1 VAAKYYVTLTKP
13 GDSGL
18 VRQSGCEIVA
28 DYPDSLIVRCT
39 EEQAAQLHASGIEMN
54 QAVTPPVRLLGMTFS
69 MADAVASEPEAPVDE
84 SRPQYYIAQLA
95 GPAKGEWLRELHA
108 ACIAGEAR
116 PDTSEAFRN
125 LRRKLEAPG
134 DDRDSIGRLRR
145 SRGRTRRWWPWALA
159 AEFAVIIVLG
169 GLLLTS
175 TEGPVLY
182 RTLGAT
188 DAGKPATGSL
198 VVIFDPT
205 TSQAEVQRILRSAG
219 ARIVDGPT
227 QANAYVLEVPVGQTD
242 WAAQAIKTE
251 RAALLIE
258 PLGPQGAR

>member
-1 VAAKYYVTLTKP
+1 MSDVVRIDAARHK
-13 GDSGL
+13 
-18 VRQSGCEIVA
+18 VA
-28 DYPDSLIVRCT
+28 DALLPWLVNETLEGDELAFVRRHLDECPDCRREV
-39 EEQAAQLHASGIEMN
+39 
-54 QAVTPPVRLLGMTFS
+54 
-69 MADAVASEPEAPVDE
+69 
-84 SRPQYYIAQLA
+84 
-95 GPAKGEWLRELHA
+95 EWLRELHA

-116 PDTSEAFRN
+116 PDTSAAFRN

-145 SRGRTRRWWPWALA
+145 PRGRTRRWWPWALA

-227 QANAYVLEVPVGQTD
+227 QANAYVLEVPVGQTGR
-242 WAAQAIKTE
+242 AAQAIKAE